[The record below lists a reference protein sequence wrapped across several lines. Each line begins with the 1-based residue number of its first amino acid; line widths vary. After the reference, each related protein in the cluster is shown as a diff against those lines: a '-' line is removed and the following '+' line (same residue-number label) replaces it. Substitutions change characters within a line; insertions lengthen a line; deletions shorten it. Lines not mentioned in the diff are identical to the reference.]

1 MKTPFTSE
9 EIQAAIKQLQ
19 NKRSAG
25 KSNIKPELLK
35 YGPQNTK
42 EIATIYNDSKN
53 WRTPK

>member
-9 EIQAAIKQLQ
+9 EVQAAIKQLQ

-25 KSNIKPELLK
+25 KSNIRPELLK
-35 YGPQNTK
+35 YGTENKK
-42 EIATIYNDSKN
+42 EIAAIYNDSKN

>member
-35 YGPQNTK
+35 YGTENKK
-42 EIATIYNDSKN
+42 EIATIYNDNKN

>member
-35 YGPQNTK
+35 YGAENKK
-42 EIATIYNDSKN
+42 EIATIYNDNKN

>member
-35 YGPQNTK
+35 YGTENTK
-42 EIATIYNDSKN
+42 EIATIYNDNKN